1 MAPHQA
7 GAPTGADQPGA
18 SAPSGQQMQATLPRP
33 PRAPVQAAFG
43 TGGGAAIVFRDF
55 ASI

>member
-18 SAPSGQQMQATLPRP
+18 SAPSGQQMQATQPRATK
-33 PRAPVQAAFG
+33 APVQAAFG

>member
-7 GAPTGADQPGA
+7 GAPSGADQPGA
-18 SAPSGQQMQATLPRP
+18 SAPAAQQMQAALSRAPK
-33 PRAPVQAAFG
+33 APVQAAFG
-43 TGGGAAIVFRDF
+43 TTGGAALVFRDF

>member
-1 MAPHQA
+1 MALHQA

-18 SAPSGQQMQATLPRP
+18 SAPAGQQMQATLPRP